1 MTILVRD
8 SADSDIESISAIYA
22 HHVLTGTAS
31 FELDPP
37 DLAEMARRRADVLA
51 NGFPYLVAVR
61 DEQVLGYAYVNYFRT
76 RPAYRFSVEN
86 SIYVREG
93 LRRQGV
99 GRALLSA
106 LMTRCEASG
115 VRQILAVIGDSA
127 NTGSIGLHAACGFRF
142 AGVLRASGWKFER
155 WIDTVLM
162 QLELGEGDRSAP
174 RERVVR

>member
-1 MTILVRD
+1 
-8 SADSDIESISAIYA
+8 
-22 HHVLTGTAS
+22 
-31 FELDPP
+31 
-37 DLAEMARRRADVLA
+37 
-51 NGFPYLVAVR
+51 
-61 DEQVLGYAYVNYFRT
+61 
-76 RPAYRFSVEN
+76 
-86 SIYVREG
+86 
-93 LRRQGV
+93 
-99 GRALLSA
+99 
-106 LMTRCEASG
+106 MTRCEASG